1 MPRLRVQYI
10 CTSVIL
16 GMALPAVLAAQAVA
30 GPYAIIGRL
39 HPRDGHTVEFES
51 GYIRHL
57 EWHQQARDTR
67 TWYGWTVAFGQ
78 RQRWFAYATFGR
90 SAAELDNPVSPA
102 EDWKDAFL
110 NFEPHTDS
118 WESGLYEFLPAL
130 SRGNG
135 VPTPAATLELTT
147 VELRPGAARAFEEA
161 LASTRSR
168 LQDETL
174 WFRMVA
180 GGAAPRYV
188 RLRPSAGLSPLVE
201 KRDAS
206 PLLESPESS
215 IASITVEALALRPNL
230 CLGAA
235 ATGRLPLKP

>member
-57 EWHQQARDTR
+57 EWHQQARDAR
-67 TWYGWTVAFGQ
+67 SWYGWTVAFGE

-90 SAAELDNPVSPA
+90 SAAELDSPVSPA

-110 NFEPHTDS
+110 NFEAHTDS

-135 VPTPAATLELTT
+135 VPTPEASLELTT
-147 VELRPGAARAFEEA
+147 AVLRPGTERAFEEA
-161 LASTRSR
+161 LAASRAR

-188 RLRPSAGLSPLVE
+188 RLRPNPDLSTLLKRKDESAPWSP
-201 KRDAS
+201 A
-206 PLLESPESS
+206 ESS
-215 IASITVEALALRPNL
+215 IVTATVEILALRPTM
-230 CLGAA
+230 CLGPRV
-235 ATGRLPLKP
+235 TGRQR